1 MSGFHILHLIDDLE
15 VGGAERVMSDLAGH
29 LKMRGYTVAVC
40 SFRNGEVRRKLE
52 REGIEVI
59 ILNKNR
65 PYDPVFLF
73 KLASIIKR
81 RRVDLVHSHLIVADI
96 YGWIACKLLSLPFMI
111 TVHGEGLTDLRHG
124 GSVLNFI
131 MRRTGRVVAV
141 SEDLRR
147 KIARKASPDNLS
159 TVHNGIEIEA
169 FNLDHRSIP
178 PANIDPRLN
187 ESDLIVGSVGRLHPV
202 KGYGYLLEAV
212 PKVKAA
218 VPRVKFVIAGEGVL
232 RRELEEKAE
241 RLGIGGTVLFLGHR
255 DDIPEVLSC
264 FDIFVLPSLTEG
276 ISISILEAMAA
287 SKPVIATDV
296 GGNPEVVEG
305 GTTGVLVKPENPD
318 ELARAIVALAEN
330 PTMRDAMGRAGRKR
344 VMERFSMKAM
354 VSKYEGLYD
363 DLISETRGRKRYGR

>member
-1 MSGFHILHLIDDLE
+1 
-15 VGGAERVMSDLAGH
+15 
-29 LKMRGYTVAVC
+29 
-40 SFRNGEVRRKLE
+40 
-52 REGIEVI
+52 
-59 ILNKNR
+59 
-65 PYDPVFLF
+65 
-73 KLASIIKR
+73 
-81 RRVDLVHSHLIVADI
+81 
-96 YGWIACKLLSLPFMI
+96 
-111 TVHGEGLTDLRHG
+111 
-124 GSVLNFI
+124 
-131 MRRTGRVVAV
+131 
-141 SEDLRR
+141 
-147 KIARKASPDNLS
+147 LS

-187 ESDLIVGSVGRLHPV
+187 GSDLIVGSVGRLHPV

-305 GTTGVLVKPENPD
+305 GTTVGLVKPENPD
-318 ELARAIVALAEN
+318 ELARAIIALAEN
-330 PTMRDAMGRAGRKR
+330 PTMRDALGRAGRKR